1 MSGRFHQIGGEAVAK
16 LGGKVTLVGAGP
28 GDPELL
34 TLKALRALKNADVVL
49 HDELIG
55 AEILAFIPKTAKVHN
70 VGKRG
75 GRASTPQQEIHD
87 LLIYY
92 ASKGLQVVRLKGGD
106 PLVFGR
112 GGEEIEAVRKAR
124 IEVEVVPGITA
135 AVGAASRVQIPLTH
149 RKVSSAV
156 MLLTSHRSKKEEQ
169 NAWPSR
175 LPENTTFVVYM
186 PGFEYEFISQKLIG
200 CGVSPATPAAIISQ
214 ATTSGEKVH
223 CTTVEGLPHAP
234 QLAAPTLLIVGE
246 VVRYADHASLREE
259 YAWLGPE
266 QSTQFVPL
274 FNQGDFSG
282 DQE

>member
-1 MSGRFHQIGGEAVAK
+1 V
-16 LGGKVTLVGAGP
+16 GKITLVGAGP

-55 AEILAFIPKTAKVHN
+55 EEILAFIPRIAKVHN

-75 GRASTPQQEIHD
+75 GRASTPQHEINT
-87 LLIYY
+87 LLVHY
-92 ASKGLQVVRLKGGD
+92 ASLGLQVVRLKGGD

-112 GGEEIEAVRKAR
+112 GGEEIEAVRQAK
-124 IEVEVVPGITA
+124 IEVEIVPGITA
-135 AVGAASRVQIPLTH
+135 AVGAASRAQIPLTH
-149 RKVSSAV
+149 RNVSSAL
-156 MLLTSHRSKKEEQ
+156 MLLTSHRSRKEDQ

-186 PGFEYEFISQKLIG
+186 PGFEYEFISRKLIG
-200 CGVSPATPAAIISQ
+200 CGVSPATPVAVISQ
-214 ATTSGEKVH
+214 ATTKEEKVH
-223 CTTVEGLPHAP
+223 CTTVEGLPQAP
-234 QLAAPTLLIVGE
+234 HLAAPTLLVVGE
-246 VVRYADHASLREE
+246 VVRFADHASLREE

-266 QSTQFVPL
+266 QSTSFVPL
-274 FNQGDFSG
+274 FNQGNFSG